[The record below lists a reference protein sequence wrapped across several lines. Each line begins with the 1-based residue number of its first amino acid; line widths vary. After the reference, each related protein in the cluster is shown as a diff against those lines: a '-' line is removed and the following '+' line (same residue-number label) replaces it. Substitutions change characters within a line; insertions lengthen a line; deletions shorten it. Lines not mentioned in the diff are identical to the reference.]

1 MNLEEVARLRLE
13 ILGDEAQKTVQNL
26 ESGLRDVNSE
36 LRLMELNGEKGSDA
50 WKELKKVQA
59 DVKDEIKDLT
69 KALDINDASWRELSS
84 LSKQLGRDL
93 ANLKIGSEEWVDK
106 LKEIAQVEDRM
117 KDVRSE
123 MRKIKDEGEDQKG
136 FWDTFKGTFFGAFAA
151 DMLMQAGQA
160 IWDFGKK
167 AIQTAAEYS
176 DSFADIQKTTGQTNA
191 EVRELNE
198 QLQGINTR
206 TAQLDLLNIAQV
218 GGQIG
223 IAKEEMFGFVDA
235 IDKAVVAL
243 GDEFSGGAEQVAKEM
258 GVLANLFKETKD
270 LEAGEAILRIGSA
283 VNELGAAGLA
293 TGPYLSDFTAR
304 LGALG
309 DLAPKV
315 TESLAFGS
323 IFEELGLT
331 SEIAASGLTKVL
343 TVGATES
350 EKFARGMNLAKSEVE
365 NLINTNPNEFILK
378 LAESFEGLST
388 TEVAAKMKD
397 LGLNSQEAIKVMG
410 VLAENTDLVREKQ
423 ELSSK
428 AFQEATSLTNEF
440 NIKNETFAATLDKA
454 GKAVEELEV
463 SLGQVL
469 IPIVTTLVT
478 SFVAL
483 LKGIGAIPEFVRENK
498 EMFIALGVALVG
510 LNTANIAATAS
521 SLAHA
526 AAEKGRLIWTEAA
539 TVAQW
544 AMNIALNANPIG
556 AVVAAISVLV
566 GGFITL
572 YQNSETLRNIIDGVW
587 AAMKEGV
594 EIIQDVAQAIGRGF
608 DQMLEK
614 LPFLTEGL
622 EWIGD
627 VSDTILTALGDSLSW
642 VGSKIGQ
649 VIDFFGGLYSKIFEV
664 GNSIGGALSPAFDF
678 ILNGFDFVKKS
689 ITDFLNFIQG
699 GVEKVSGF
707 LKSIT
712 PEGFTE
718 AGKLFSDAGKRI
730 SKSFNDA
737 FASEQEEGHKQQSAL
752 NKKQLDK
759 KVEDEKKASGI
770 ITENDK
776 QTHQKGLSEK
786 GNANKKA
793 NDERIKANEDALK
806 SIAKL
811 EVTAI
816 ADDLKRNIANENAK
830 YAEEKKRI
838 EKSKADAV
846 LKAKWLEALEKEH
859 TAKIEKINGDF
870 RTKKEKADQ
879 QTAQKIDAMEAKYQ
893 ADDLKRK
900 IASIE
905 ASAKK
910 DLEEAQKLVKDK
922 DQLAKLEVA
931 INTKKE
937 QDIAATRDKF
947 RKETEVK
954 EKAARDLKLKEEK
967 SLFDSEFK
975 AFQAKTEAQLANTR
989 EGSNAQLQ
997 VKINSLTQEYE
1008 YRKRKLLMEAADEK
1022 ARLAESIKDSDAR
1035 AAAIKNI
1042 DDRLT
1047 SQLKTND
1054 ANLQAEKTR
1063 LLAEQHQNRLTNTTQ
1078 FFNALEGLA
1087 KGDFNSFTN
1096 FLLQKV
1102 SNEQAANQTRLRD
1115 FATKG
1120 AETLEIAGQV
1130 VQGMQQL
1137 NQAFLESQLR
1147 KIEREKNSQLA
1158 SWEEQY
1164 KSGKISK
1171 IEYQVGVDRINAQA
1185 AEKERAEKL
1194 KAWKRDQAMQIG
1206 MAIINAAAAALKS
1219 LATMGWP
1226 LGLIGVAAS
1235 AVTAGIQIAMIK
1247 KQQPP
1252 SFADGGTLPGKK
1264 YVRNAGVPEGP
1275 GHGSSYGKSG
1285 IALVRRDTQQ
1295 EVGEMEGD
1303 EPIMILSRNTYKN
1316 NRGTI
1321 DKLLHSSLH
1330 RNGAPIFAR
1339 NGAWLGDA
1347 PIEPLGYGQS
1357 YLFGSKKKKKAYDAQ
1372 MQAQY
1377 DADQAA
1383 KNGTTAGGYEDYAY
1397 EDYNYD
1403 DGGAGGDYG
1412 DYGDYGGSA
1421 DYGDASATNAT
1432 TSAQIR
1438 ESQLMMENIAKNTA
1452 QTVGAIKELAGK
1464 IDQSNSLLNDIRNKP
1479 IGPSLHEIQG
1489 AVASATAN
1497 SAKSDL

>member
-26 ESGLRDVNSE
+26 ESGLKDVNSE
-36 LRLMELNGEKGSDA
+36 LRLMELNGEKGSEA

-117 KDVRSE
+117 KDVRTE

-151 DMLMQAGQA
+151 DILMQAGQA

-191 EVRELNE
+191 EVRELNQ

-428 AFQEATSLTNEF
+428 AFQEATSLTDEF
-440 NIKNETFAATLDKA
+440 NIKNDTLAAKLDKA
-454 GKAVEELEV
+454 DKAIEEISFGLGDGLSPIVGRIVDGFMGFLTVMEDVILGTIPILDVFV
-463 SLGQVL
+463 SLGEVL
-469 IPIVTTLVT
+469 FSTVGSIFQTVGAFLG
-478 SFVAL
+478 
-483 LKGIGAIPEFVRENK
+483 LKSEG
-498 EMFIALGVALVG
+498 MS
-510 LNTANIAATAS
+510 T
-521 SLAHA
+521 
-526 AAEKGRLIWTEAA
+526 
-539 TVAQW
+539 
-544 AMNIALNANPIG
+544 
-556 AVVAAISVLV
+556 ISVMEGLAIV
-566 GGFITL
+566 FKLIGTVLGGGL
-572 YQNSETLRNIIDGVW
+572 
-587 AAMKEGV
+587 A
-594 EIIQDVAQAIGRGF
+594 IIQAVMDGLRGLASMDF
-608 DQMLEK
+608 TDLTTNLE
-614 LPFLTEGL
+614 
-622 EWIGD
+622 
-627 VSDTILTALGDSLSW
+627 A
-642 VGSKIGQ
+642 
-649 VIDFFGGLYSKIFEV
+649 
-664 GNSIGGALSPAFDF
+664 
-678 ILNGFDFVKKS
+678 
-689 ITDFLNFIQG
+689 NF
-699 GVEKVSGF
+699 
-707 LKSIT
+707 
-712 PEGFTE
+712 
-718 AGKLFSDAGKRI
+718 KRI
-730 SKSFNDA
+730 GSMWETSQKDIEKS
-737 FASEQEEGHKQQSAL
+737 
-752 NKKQLDK
+752 
-759 KVEDEKKASGI
+759 
-770 ITENDK
+770 
-776 QTHQKGLSEK
+776 SEK
-786 GNANKKA
+786 TQTTITKNSTKAETDITKGVIKEVDTRAAYSSNASKKTA
-793 NDERIKANEDALK
+793 DDRVKANEDALK
-806 SIAKL
+806 NIAKL

-838 EKSKADAV
+838 EKSKADAG

-975 AFQAKTEAQLANTR
+975 AFQAKTEAQLANTQ

-1078 FFNALEGLA
+1078 FFTALEGLA

-1252 SFADGGTLPGKK
+1252 SFAEGGTLPGKK

-1285 IALVRRDTQQ
+1285 IALIRRDTQQ

-1339 NGAWLGDA
+1339 DGAWLGEA
-1347 PIEPLGYGQS
+1347 PIEPLSYGQS

-1383 KNGTTAGGYEDYAY
+1383 KNGTTASGYEDYAY
-1397 EDYNYD
+1397 EEYNYD

-1479 IGPSLHEIQG
+1479 TGPSLHEIQG